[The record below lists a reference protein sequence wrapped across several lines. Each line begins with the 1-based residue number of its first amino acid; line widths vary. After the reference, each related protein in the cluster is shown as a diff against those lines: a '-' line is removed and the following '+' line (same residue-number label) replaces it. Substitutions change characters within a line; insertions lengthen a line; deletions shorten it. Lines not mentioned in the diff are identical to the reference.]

1 MGELLSTCGP
11 ETNHLAF
18 SHYKESMNFTTEAT
32 VIEVDDRCRDE
43 ILFIIMIVG
52 PLLLLMLVAVLALV
66 VYQKMDLNRMQR
78 TEQRIAQRM
87 RAVDRALWTHG
98 QADEELD
105 VMTDYYIAD
114 RSGDVMPPMV
124 EFALE
129 FLSSSCKPK
138 LCTVTVQYIPDASR
152 RWVKYCTYFFDW

>member
-11 ETNHLAF
+11 ETNHLAY
-18 SHYKESMNFTTEAT
+18 SHYKESMNFTTEVT
-32 VIEVDDRCRDE
+32 VIKVDDRYRDE
-43 ILFIIMIVG
+43 ILFILMIVG
-52 PLLLLMLVAVLALV
+52 PLLLLTLVAVLALV

-78 TEQRIAQRM
+78 TEQCIARQM
-87 RAVDRALWTHG
+87 RAVDRALWTRG

-114 RSGDVMPPMV
+114 RSGDMTPPMV

-129 FLSSSCKPK
+129 SLYPHP
-138 LCTVTVQYIPDASR
+138 VHRNYVQLQYSTFQMP
-152 RWVKYCTYFFDW
+152 VEGE